1 MGKQREKRIRWTTSR
16 RSLDKGLK
24 TLRESR
30 CAAKGS
36 PKDLLPGGAGLM
48 VKDALAH
55 GAGVEADPISLL

>member
-1 MGKQREKRIRWTTSR
+1 MTSR

-24 TLRESR
+24 TLRESG

-48 VKDALAH
+48 VKDALTH